1 MALES
6 MVGWVVPV
14 MALAWSASGRAAEKA
29 AVRWAMVLESVVPA
43 WPMGIAKSS
52 TLPQCFLR
60 AATRG

>member
-14 MALAWSASGRAAEKA
+14 TALAWSASGRAVEKA
-29 AVRWAMVLESVVPA
+29 EVRWTRVLESVVLV
-43 WPMGIAKSS
+43 WPIGIAMSS

-60 AATRG
+60 AAMRE